1 MSFGESIFSAENQQG
16 GLKRQKEPKL
26 TTMKTT
32 LEDSRGKQK
41 TPHYDRPRGATRWG

>member
-41 TPHYDRPRGATRWG
+41 TL